1 MEGKKG
7 STFSCKQEE
16 LPAICIIV
24 HSILGRDLALFS
36 AYSPVFNQEYVDI
49 FGNKISSV
57 SELVVP
63 KIETDELKKI
73 TKRLYKTM
81 DDLVDPMTKIR
92 GYLTLT
98 KNTVGLSAK
107 DFGLTVLR
115 RKIDSKDAEGVHQ
128 NLLVV
133 NAFLEKYREQL
144 TVVGLNNDV
153 TEQFNAAMVSIAED
167 NKRQFEI
174 VSNRKAIVKNNQNV
188 LNDLNAQLSEILNI
202 GKLLFRGKDALKL
215 KEYTFSTL
223 IKSVR
228 HVNTTNKEEEEV
240 K

>member
-1 MEGKKG
+1 MEVKK
-7 STFSCKQEE
+7 SRTYNCKNEE
-16 LPAICIIV
+16 LPPICRIA
-24 HSILGRDLALFS
+24 HSILIRDLSEFS
-36 AYSPVFNQEYVDI
+36 AYSPVFNQEYVNA
-49 FGNKISSV
+49 FGDKINSV
-57 SELVVP
+57 DELVTP

-73 TKRLYKTM
+73 TKRLYKTI
-81 DDLVDPMTKIR
+81 DDLIDPITKIR

-115 RKIDSKDAEGVHQ
+115 RKIDSKDVEGVHQ

-133 NAFLEKYREQL
+133 NAFLNKYREPL
-144 TVVGLNNDV
+144 TNVGLSNDII
-153 TEQFNAAMVSIAED
+153 ELLNAAIVPVAED

-174 VSNRKAIVKNNQNV
+174 VSNRKAIVLQNQNV
-188 LNDLNAQLSEILNI
+188 LNDLYSQLSEILNI
-202 GKLLFRGKDALKL
+202 GKSLFRGKDALKVN
-215 KEYTFSTL
+215 EYTFSTL

-228 HVNTTNKEEEEV
+228 IVNTTKKEE

>member
-1 MEGKKG
+1 MEVKKER
-7 STFSCKQEE
+7 TYNCKNEE
-16 LPAICIIV
+16 LSPICRIV
-24 HSILGRDLALFS
+24 HSILIRDLSEFS
-36 AYSPVFNQEYVDI
+36 TYSPVFNQEYVNA
-49 FGNKISSV
+49 FGDKINSID
-57 SELVVP
+57 ELVTP

-81 DDLVDPMTKIR
+81 DDLVDPITKIR

-98 KNTVGLSAK
+98 KSTVGLSAK
-107 DFGLTVLR
+107 NFGLTVLR

-133 NAFLEKYREQL
+133 NTFLDKYREPL
-144 TVVGLNNDV
+144 TVVGLNNDII
-153 TEQFNAAMVSIAED
+153 EQFNAAIASIAED

-174 VSNRKAIVKNNQNV
+174 VSNRKAIVQKNQNV
-188 LNDLNAQLSEILNI
+188 LNELNSQLSEILNI
-202 GKLLFRGKDALKL
+202 GKSLFRGKDALKV

-228 HVNTTNKEEEEV
+228 IVNTKKEE